1 MSACFCFTAPV
12 KADNDDPLAKRRT
25 YVIIKTDN
33 VNIDAGRNWLKI
45 VFMTITIAVIYFTV
59 ARTSLLLAVGNTNV
73 TSVWPPS
80 GIALAVVLLWGY
92 RLGPAIF
99 IGAFFANILT
109 LKGAGLA
116 PVYFITASFTTA
128 LGNMLEGIIGAY
140 LIRRF
145 GEGNNPFESMKGLI
159 AFIIFGGFVST
170 TVSAT
175 VGAGSYSLVAGE
187 SSSFI
192 RLWLTWW
199 LGDAAGVLIVS
210 PLIIMLKKSGLPKI
224 RGNQLIEAV
233 SVFLVLTVSSL
244 VILWNNYHL
253 EYVIIPPLLW
263 ISFRFGRLYSSVAIL
278 LVAGIAVFSTV
289 SGAGQGSGVV
299 SSESLFYLQ
308 TYIGVISIITL
319 SLSVLAH
326 ERGESDR
333 SRLRVQKRLYDIIEF
348 LPDATFAIDHQGE
361 VIAWNRAME
370 ELSGVPKKDMLGKSD
385 YEYAIPFFGERRPIL
400 IDLVIKITDQTLLS
414 TYEYIEKKGNTL
426 VAERYNSQLDR
437 HLAGAASV
445 LMDGDG
451 NISGAIESIRD
462 ISDRKTAEL
471 ELKRYKEDLE
481 EIVKERSAE
490 LLRAN
495 EQLVMQIQERDRAE
509 KALGESEKKYRDLV
523 ESANSVILRWR
534 PDGSVTFF
542 NAYAQKF
549 FGFAEQEILGKS
561 VVGTIVPAMETSGR
575 DLSQLM
581 EDIMRKPESHIFNEN
596 ENIRKNGEKAW
607 IAWTN
612 KPIVD
617 EAGTLMEILSV
628 GNDITERKK
637 IEESLQKTLDE
648 LEIAKEHAEAADRL
662 KSAFLATMSHELRTP
677 LNSIIGFTGVI
688 LQGLAGPL
696 TDEQKKQMGMVR
708 NSAQHLLSLIND
720 VLDIS
725 KIEAGHL
732 EVYPEPFD
740 LKAAV
745 EKAAAAVK
753 PLADK
758 KGLDLAVTIGAGVE
772 TIVSDQQRVEQVIL
786 NMLGNAIKFT
796 ERGSVTLSTSVVP
809 EYRPPLASGP
819 SKPVTAVQIKVTDTG
834 IGIRPG
840 DLGDLFKPFRQID
853 TGLSRKNEGTG
864 LGLAIC
870 RRLAGLLGGEITAES
885 EWGRGSTFTFTIP
898 LKGQLHN
905 EKDHSAD

>member
-1 MSACFCFTAPV
+1 MPEGS
-12 KADNDDPLAKRRT
+12 
-25 YVIIKTDN
+25 
-33 VNIDAGRNWLKI
+33 VNMDINKEFNRPGFVMI
-45 VFMTITIAVIYFTV
+45 FMAIAVVYFIA
-59 ARTSLLLAVGNTNV
+59 ARLSLQLAVGNTNV

-80 GIALAVVLLWGY
+80 GIALAVILLYGY
-92 RLGPAIF
+92 RVGPAVF

-109 LKGAGLA
+109 LKGVGLA
-116 PVYFITASFTTA
+116 PVYFISASFTTA
-128 LGNMLEGIIGAY
+128 LGNMLEGIVGAY

-145 GEGNNPFESMKGLI
+145 GAGSNPFVSMKSLI
-159 AFIIFGGFVST
+159 AFVGLGSFVSSM
-170 TVSAT
+170 VSAT
-175 VGAGSYSLVAGE
+175 IGVASYSLVAGE
-187 SSSFI
+187 SSSFVL
-192 RLWLTWW
+192 LWFTWW
-199 LGDAAGVLIVS
+199 LGDAAGVLILS
-210 PLIIMLKKSGLPKI
+210 PLIILVKRSEPPYV
-224 RGNQLIEAV
+224 RGRQFIEAA
-233 SVFLVLTVSSL
+233 SVFLILIVSSI

-253 EYVIIPPLLW
+253 EYAIVPPLLW
-263 ISFRFGRLYSSVAIL
+263 IAFRYGRLYSSVAVLI
-278 LVAGIAVFSTV
+278 VTSIALFSTV
-289 SGAGQGSGVV
+289 SGAGQRGGVV
-299 SSESLFYLQ
+299 SAESLFYLQ

-319 SLSVLAH
+319 SISVLAY

-333 SRLRVQKRLYDIIEF
+333 SRLAAQKRLFDIIEF

-370 ELSGVPKKDMLGKSD
+370 ELTGVLKKDMLGKSD

-400 IDLVIKITDQTLLS
+400 IDLVLRIDDQSPLS
-414 TYEYIEKKGNTL
+414 AYEYIEKKGNTL
-426 VAERYNSQLDR
+426 VAERFNTLLDR

-445 LMDGDG
+445 LVDDEG
-451 NISGAIESIRD
+451 NVSGAIESIRD
-462 ISDRKTAEL
+462 ITDRKTAEL

-481 EIVKERSAE
+481 DIVKERSAE

-495 EQLVMQIQERDRAE
+495 EELTMQMQERDRTE
-509 KALGESEKKYRDLV
+509 KALVESEKKYRDLV
-523 ESANSVILRWR
+523 ENVNSVILRWK
-534 PDGSVTFF
+534 PDGTVTFF

-549 FGFAEQEILGKS
+549 FGFAVQEILGKS

-581 EDIMRKPESHIFNEN
+581 EDIMRNPELHIFNEN
-596 ENIRKNGEKAW
+596 ENIRKNGEKIW

-628 GNDITERKK
+628 GNDITERKI

-648 LEIAKEHAEAADRL
+648 LAIAKERAEAADRL

-677 LNSIIGFTGVI
+677 LNSIIGFTGVM
-688 LQGLAGPL
+688 LQELAGPL

-725 KIEAGHL
+725 KIEAGQL

-745 EKAAAAVK
+745 EKAVEAVK
-753 PLADK
+753 PLADR
-758 KGLDLAVTIGAGVE
+758 KGLDLVATIEAGVE
-772 TIVSDQQRVEQVIL
+772 TVVSDQRRVEQVLL
-786 NMLGNAIKFT
+786 NLLSNAVKFT
-796 ERGSVTLSTSVVP
+796 DTGGVTLSAAVVA
-809 EYRPPLASGP
+809 ASCGERSPVPGP
-819 SKPVTAVQIKVTDTG
+819 AVQIKVADTG
-834 IGIRPG
+834 IGIRAG
-840 DLGDLFKPFRQID
+840 DLSQLFKPFRQID
-853 TGLSRKNEGTG
+853 TGLARRNEGTG

-870 RRLAGLLGGEITAES
+870 SRLACLLGGAITAES

-898 LKGQLHN
+898 LKGTI
-905 EKDHSAD
+905 A